1 MVIRGA
7 NHLSGL
13 ARICRIFSSLGV
25 VFSEHLRGM
34 GLCAG
39 DGLRSMKTRDGIE
52 LTPCDA
58 DFSEA
63 LEAGD
68 NFMRRYSNAMK
79 QLAE

>member
-1 MVIRGA
+1 
-7 NHLSGL
+7 
-13 ARICRIFSSLGV
+13 
-25 VFSEHLRGM
+25 M